1 VQGRNPLVAVVSDA
15 EEFGGAERYLVMLVE
30 SLRDEY
36 DFVGVVGDEAAP
48 ETERRL
54 RDAGARISVVPG
66 LRRRPTLHA
75 LAGLQRT
82 LGALTPDLVHV
93 NATDQGDSL
102 GPLAIARSFH
112 PPTVLTLHLV
122 IPARKR
128 LRELVSRWA
137 CRRADAAIGVSN
149 AVGRYLDDAG
159 AKTTVV
165 ANGVAVPS
173 VQAADRRSLDVGD
186 DAFLVGGIGRLHD
199 QKGWD
204 ILCDAAALVHDRIP
218 TAEFVVV
225 GTGPELTALQR
236 HGTRSDVRFVGYR
249 EDAASLL
256 PLFDVVV
263 VPSRYE
269 GFGLAAAEAMLLG
282 VPVVASRTGGLE
294 EVVGDSGILVPPGD
308 AAALAAAIAE
318 LHDDRPRRERLAAGG
333 RGRARTAFTV
343 ERMARETRAVY
354 ERVMRA

>member
-1 VQGRNPLVAVVSDA
+1 LST
-15 EEFGGAERYLVMLVE
+15 L
-30 SLRDEY
+30 
-36 DFVGVVGDEAAP
+36 AP
-48 ETERRL
+48 
-54 RDAGARISVVPG
+54 DV
-66 LRRRPTLHA
+66 
-75 LAGLQRT
+75 
-82 LGALTPDLVHV
+82 VHV

-102 GPLAIARSFH
+102 GPLALARRLQ

-122 IPARKR
+122 IPGRTR

-137 CRRADAAIGVSN
+137 CRRADSAIGVSK

-159 AKTTVV
+159 ANTVV
-165 ANGVAVPS
+165 VTNGVAGPTVHG
-173 VQAADRRSLDVGD
+173 ADRRSLDVGAE
-186 DAFLVGGIGRLHD
+186 AFLVGGIGRLHH

-204 ILCDAAALVHDRIP
+204 VFCDAAALAHDRIP

-225 GTGPELTALQR
+225 GTGPELSTLQR
-236 HGTRSDVRFVGYR
+236 HGTCSHVRFVGYR

-256 PLFDVVV
+256 PLFDVAV

-308 AAALAAAIAE
+308 AAALAAAIVE
-318 LHDDRPRRERLAAGG
+318 LHDDRARRERLTAGG
-333 RGRARTAFTV
+333 RERARSAFTV
-343 ERMARETRAVY
+343 ERMARETGAVY
-354 ERVMRA
+354 ERVLRA